1 MGSGVA
7 SQDEVSERWM
17 KFPEF
22 STLWNGPTTLTTRQS
37 RFILFWLRLDV
48 QQELDNVPESIQLE
62 QLLTLAN
69 TLKL

>member
-17 KFPEF
+17 KFSEF
-22 STLWNGPTTLTTRQS
+22 STLGNGPTTLTTQQGR
-37 RFILFWLRLDV
+37 LVLLRLRLNV
-48 QQELDNVPESIQLE
+48 QQELDDVPEWVQLE

-69 TLKL
+69 TL